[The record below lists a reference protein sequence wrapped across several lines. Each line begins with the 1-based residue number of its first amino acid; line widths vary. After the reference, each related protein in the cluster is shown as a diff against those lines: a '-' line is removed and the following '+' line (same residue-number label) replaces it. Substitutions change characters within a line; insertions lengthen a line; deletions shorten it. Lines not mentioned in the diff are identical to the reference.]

1 MHERRSGRFY
11 STWEIEL
18 YEGNDPAWL
27 LAHHDDLCRYIKE
40 SFGYPHVSKVRVVG
54 AK

>member
-1 MHERRSGRFY
+1 MRLVNHFYYCRAVCDIRMHERRSGRFY

-27 LAHHDDLCRYIKE
+27 LAHHDDLCR
-40 SFGYPHVSKVRVVG
+40 
-54 AK
+54 